1 MAGLGHVGLQ
11 DPLYVELKTKTDP
24 VSMHQYL
31 ISQDAGEGIKP
42 HIDRML
48 QLGVLCKC

>member
-1 MAGLGHVGLQ
+1 MARLRHVGLQ
-11 DPLYVELKTKTDP
+11 DPVYVELKTKTDL
-24 VSMHQYL
+24 VSC
-31 ISQDAGEGIKP
+31 IAQDAGEGIKP